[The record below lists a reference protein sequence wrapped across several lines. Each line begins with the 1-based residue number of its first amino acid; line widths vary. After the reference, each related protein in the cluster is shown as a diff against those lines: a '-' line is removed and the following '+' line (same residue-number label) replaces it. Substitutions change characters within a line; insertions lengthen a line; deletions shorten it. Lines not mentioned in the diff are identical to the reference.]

1 MQKMGGQTSTWP
13 TIAMHDCT
21 QSWRIFTHPL
31 VATGKFQPGVM
42 LQIVQSIADTTLSK
56 QWDILN
62 IDASYQWTTMPE
74 GDFSFNLQHLGY
86 FEDRVFW
93 GQATSLLFWR
103 RKQEYS
109 AAFHERIS
117 SCFLIYTPSTPPWT
131 AVGRIVLLFCR
142 SAATWKA
149 TLTESAACGELLIQ
163 FLNITQ
169 IFVLLCFSS
178 P

>member
-74 GDFSFNLQHLGY
+74 GDFSFNLQHLVLVQGIL
-86 FEDRVFW
+86 R
-93 GQATSLLFWR
+93 TSHLTLILKKKTRIFSCLPRKDLILLSHI
-103 RKQEYS
+103 YS
-109 AAFHERIS
+109 IHTTLD
-117 SCFLIYTPSTPPWT
+117 SCWENSPS
-131 AVGRIVLLFCR
+131 VL
-142 SAATWKA
+142 
-149 TLTESAACGELLIQ
+149 
-163 FLNITQ
+163 
-169 IFVLLCFSS
+169 
-178 P
+178 